1 VVTRLPWPR
10 MDAPIIQAP
19 MAGVSSPRMAA
30 DVTDMGGLG
39 SVAVGAM
46 TVPQARATIR
56 EFRQCC
62 DGPVNV
68 NLFTHRPARADPLKQ
83 AAWLRRLEPLFDRMG
98 GHGPAGLREIY
109 PSFRG
114 DAEMLSM
121 LVAERPAV
129 VSFHFGL
136 PGPEQVEALHGAGI
150 FLLATATNLREA
162 ALIEAAGID
171 GVVAQGF
178 EAGGH
183 RGMFDP
189 DADDE
194 CLGTHALVRQLVRG
208 TALPVIAA
216 GGLMDG
222 TDIAAML
229 ALGAC
234 AAQLGTAF
242 IATDESLADSGYR
255 SQLLSRDAAE
265 TVMARVISG
274 RPARGI
280 ANAFTRWGRS
290 VATSDIPDY
299 PIAYDAGKALHR
311 AAMAAGSCDYA
322 AHWAGQGAP
331 RVRALPT
338 QALMRAL
345 IEELEAA
352 RGPEETD
359 GHGSH

>member
-1 VVTRLPWPR
+1 

-30 DVTDMGGLG
+30 DVTNMGGLG

-46 TVPQARATIR
+46 TVPQARAAIR
-56 EFRQCC
+56 EFRRCC

-83 AAWLRRLEPLFDRMG
+83 AAWLKRLEPLFDRMG
-98 GHGPAGLREIY
+98 GHGPTVLREIY
-109 PSFRG
+109 PSFRV

-136 PGPEQVEALHGAGI
+136 PGPEQVEALHDAGI

-162 ALIEAAGID
+162 GSIEAAGID
-171 GVVAQGF
+171 GIVAQGF

-189 DADDE
+189 DAEDE
-194 CLGTHALVRQLVRG
+194 CLGTHALVRLLVRG
-208 TALPVIAA
+208 TSVPVVAA

-222 TDIAAML
+222 ADIAAVL
-229 ALGAC
+229 ALGAR

-255 SQLLSRDAAE
+255 RRLVGRDASE
-265 TVMARVISG
+265 TVMTRVISG

-290 VATSDIPDY
+290 LPASDIPDY

-311 AAMAAGSCDYA
+311 TAMAAGSSDYA

-331 RVRALPT
+331 RIRVMSTP
-338 QALMRAL
+338 ALMRVL
-345 IEELEAA
+345 IEEMDTA
-352 RGPEETD
+352 RGPGETD
-359 GHGSH
+359 DHGSH